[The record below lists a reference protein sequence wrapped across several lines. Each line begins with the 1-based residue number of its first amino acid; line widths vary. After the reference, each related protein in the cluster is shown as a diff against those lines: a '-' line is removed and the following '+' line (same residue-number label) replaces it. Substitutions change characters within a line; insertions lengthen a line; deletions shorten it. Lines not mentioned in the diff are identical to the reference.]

1 MSKFSSAFKKAMAS
15 REDQQKISEKIF
27 YNSELK
33 DRDGNEVMMPALG
46 EKYYLY
52 SRQSGKKIGWIKTPS
67 ALGDAGYGWCNL
79 PAYMKMEEPPEIP
92 DEFVDEDWDEVDLDE
107 YFTDEEQERFQM
119 YLDMGPEEEDSV
131 TMSDGEMIDSYM
143 DMQARHDE
151 LERTAD
157 ECVGAKDFEK
167 WKSVRESITS
177 LERDMDQLA
186 EQYRKQY
193 PGSEIEDAANDM
205 RDDQDDLENEDE
217 QMF

>member
-1 MSKFSSAFKKAMAS
+1 
-15 REDQQKISEKIF
+15 
-27 YNSELK
+27 
-33 DRDGNEVMMPALG
+33 
-46 EKYYLY
+46 
-52 SRQSGKKIGWIKTPS
+52 
-67 ALGDAGYGWCNL
+67 
-79 PAYMKMEEPPEIP
+79 MKMEEPPEIP